1 MKAITKKEVATWTNE
16 KLTRELHSR
25 LTDLNSNRNYYSK
38 TRQHIIDYLER
49 ELIVMTYSK

>member
-1 MKAITKKEVATWTNE
+1 MKTITKKEVATWTNE